1 LTTKNEKQQQGKNG
15 NGETMF
21 QRNPKREKMREKSGH
36 ISIFSNDEQ
45 PQKGKSGITG
55 P

>member
-1 LTTKNEKQQQGKNG
+1 LTAKNENQEQYKNG

-21 QRNPKREKMREKSGH
+21 QCNPKREKMREKSGH

-45 PQKGKSGITG
+45 PQKGKSGIPG

>member
-1 LTTKNEKQQQGKNG
+1 LTAKNENQEQDKNG

-36 ISIFSNDEQ
+36 VSILSNNEQ